1 MLELCLRR
9 CNSNMSSPV
18 RYHAE
23 ALRELLLK
31 QRITTMEQLKKAL
44 GTNADLTILRKLKEL
59 SYHTS
64 YSHRGRYYTRRQRQ
78 GRAAQAL

>member
-1 MLELCLRR
+1 
-9 CNSNMSSPV
+9 MSPPV

-31 QRITTMEQLKKAL
+31 QRIATMEQLKKAL
-44 GTNADLTILRKLKEL
+44 GTGADLTILRKLKEL

-64 YSHRGRYYTRRQRQ
+64 YSHRGRYYTLEEIARFDEL
-78 GRAAQAL
+78 GLWVSYLFT